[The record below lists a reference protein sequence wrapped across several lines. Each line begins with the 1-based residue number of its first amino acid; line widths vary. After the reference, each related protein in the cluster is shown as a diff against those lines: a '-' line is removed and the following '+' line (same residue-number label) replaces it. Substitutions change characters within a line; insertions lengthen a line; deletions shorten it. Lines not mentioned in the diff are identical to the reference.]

1 MADRIKGI
9 TVQIGGDTT
18 GLSKALSGVNK
29 EISSTQSQ
37 LKDVE
42 RLLKLDPTNT
52 KLLEQKQR
60 LLADA
65 IGDTKTKL
73 DALKQAEKQVQRQFA
88 EGTISQQQY
97 DALQREIVDTEQKLK
112 SLENQARRFG
122 SVFAQQMQEAGG
134 KISEFGDK
142 VSGVGQKLLPV
153 TGAVLGIGAA
163 AVKTSADFDTAM
175 SNVQALSGATGEEY
189 DKLRSAALEMGET
202 TAFSATEAADAL
214 GYMALAGWDA
224 EQSTTALPAVL
235 NLAAA
240 SCMELAQAS
249 DMVTDYLSAFGLAAA
264 DAAYFSDLLAF
275 AQANSNTSAE
285 QLGEA
290 YKNCAANLH
299 AAGQDVETVTSMLEA
314 MANQGLKGSEA
325 GTALA
330 AVMRDI
336 TAKMEKGSIKIG
348 KISVAVMDADGNF
361 RDMTDI
367 LMDVQAATEGMGSAQ
382 RAAALSTTF
391 TADSTKGLNLLF
403 NEGMDAVAGYEE
415 SLRGG
420 LGSASEQAETR
431 LDNLN
436 GQVTLLKSALEGA
449 SISIGETLTP
459 MVAQLVVWVQQAV
472 DWFNSLDASQQRMIV
487 TIALA
492 VAAAGPLIMILGKVI
507 STVGTVTSAAGKLC
521 GFITGT
527 AVPGITSSLSGLFAF
542 MAANPTLMIIA
553 GITVAIIVLV
563 ALIAAKGDEI
573 QALLQRVDNFL
584 QGIFARDWTQTF
596 GPVLG
601 GALNLFFSTLKGTW
615 DRAYQL
621 FNGIIDFVRGVFT
634 GDWQRA
640 WQGVKDIFGSI
651 FSGLAGLISGPIN
664 AVVGIINGA
673 IGVVDSLLSK
683 LSAASSASV
692 SVPSV
697 KKYRNLPMMA
707 SGGVLSQ
714 GSAIVGEAGP
724 ELLTMAGGRAVV
736 QPLTSSTTHTATFGA
751 TNIYVYGAP
760 GQSEQEI
767 AEMVMERI
775 QTETDKRGAV
785 FA

>member
-60 LLADA
+60 LLAEA
-65 IGDTKTKL
+65 VGETKTKL
-73 DALKQAEKQVQRQFA
+73 DALKQAEKQVQQQFA

-112 SLENQARRFG
+112 SLENQARQFG

-240 SCMELAQAS
+240 SGMELAQAS

-290 YKNCAANLH
+290 YKNCAANLN

-348 KISVAVMDADGNF
+348 KTSVAVMDADGNF

-507 STVGTVTSAAGKLC
+507 STVGTVTSAVGKLC

-553 GITVAIIVLV
+553 GITVAIIALV

-601 GALNLFFSTLKGTW
+601 GALNLFFSTLKGIW
-615 DRAYQL
+615 DRVYQL
-621 FNGIIDFVRGVFT
+621 LNGVIDFVRGVFT

-640 WQGVKDIFGSI
+640 WQGVTDIFGSI
-651 FSGLAGLISGPIN
+651 FSGLTGLISGPID

-692 SVPSV
+692 SVPRV
-697 KKYRNLPMMA
+697 KKYSNLPMMA

-736 QPLTSSTTHTATFGA
+736 QPLTNSTTHTATFGA
-751 TNIYVYGAP
+751 TNIYIYGAP

-775 QTETDKRGAV
+775 QAETDKRGAV